1 MAFSL
6 DGKLVSPGGG
16 SYHANGQAQLQTH
29 QNRSSWGAPLL
40 PVQETVSPLPSLDS
54 FLLTLVLVEI
64 FVLPEDILIPL
75 NLLWAPPMLT
85 LPICASTPQL
95 SSSEE
100 GSLT

>member
-1 MAFSL
+1 MAKPNSRPTKTEVL
-6 DGKLVSPGGG
+6 GVL
-16 SYHANGQAQLQTH
+16 L
-29 QNRSSWGAPLL
+29 LL

-85 LPICASTPQL
+85 LPIRASTSQL

-100 GSLT
+100 GPFT